1 MATVW
6 SLSKEQKG
14 FPERPGKLY
23 RTEVTEELAP
33 RIRAALDEWVVR
45 MSYTV
50 TYEDE
55 DGDEHTASDDIR
67 YKDIRDEHIVLYEGV
82 PVGVLLEEIV
92 YYHNSNVTDTNLYV
106 LYFRD
111 APDHDLMLEGA
122 RSGRN
127 YVEGTCYFSLRR
139 RDEIPNGAKR
149 ETANSE
155 FFPVPKVYC

>member
-1 MATVW
+1 MAYTFSADV
-6 SLSKEQKG
+6 KE
-14 FPERPGKLY
+14 FPERPGKLLPLA
-23 RTEVTEELAP
+23 VDEELGR

-55 DGDEHTASDDIR
+55 DGGEPTVSDDIR
-67 YKDIRDEHIVLYEGV
+67 YKEIREEHIVVANGE

-92 YYHNSNVTDTNLYV
+92 YHHNSNVTDTNLYV

-122 RSGRN
+122 RIGNRS
-127 YVEGTCYFSLRR
+127 VEGYCFFSLRR
-139 RDEIPNGAKR
+139 RGEVRPGTKID
-149 ETANSE
+149 TANTE
-155 FFPVPKVYC
+155 CFPVPKVYC

>member
-1 MATVW
+1 MAYTFPADV
-6 SLSKEQKG
+6 KG
-14 FPERPGKLY
+14 FPERPGKLLPLA
-23 RTEVTEELAP
+23 VDEELGR

-55 DGDEHTASDDIR
+55 DGDEPTVSDDIR
-67 YKDIRDEHIVLYEGV
+67 YKDIREEHIVVVNGT
-82 PVGVLLEEIV
+82 PVGVLLKEIV
-92 YYHNSNVTDTNLYV
+92 YYHNSNSTDTHLYV

-127 YVEGTCYFSLRR
+127 YVEGTCFYSLRR